1 MQPGEESG
9 ESMSPTVQQYLIIV
23 LTVIL
28 MYLIYSEYMCE
39 GMSPTRER
47 ANKIYNWFVSEDEPQ
62 YVKYRKDIEGAHNV
76 EYYDIK
82 NLKTAGQL
90 SPDNIERV
98 IS

>member
-1 MQPGEESG
+1 MQITAENLF
-9 ESMSPTVQQYLIIV
+9 TAA
-23 LTVIL
+23 VIL
-28 MYLIYSEYMCE
+28 LALYLLYTEYMCE

-47 ANKIYNWFVSEDEPQ
+47 ANKIYNWFTKEENPQ
-62 YVKYRKDIEGAHNV
+62 YVNYRKDIEGAYNV

-82 NLKTAGQL
+82 NLKTQGKL

>member
-1 MQPGEESG
+1 MQPEEESG
-9 ESMSPTVQQYLIIV
+9 KSTPFTVQQYLIIV

-62 YVKYRKDIEGAHNV
+62 YVKYRKDIEGAYNV

-90 SPDNIERV
+90 SPDNVERV